1 MDAESSVSKWGNS
14 LAIRIP
20 AAIAQEWGVREGER
34 IEIIQRDGEVV
45 LWKKTYDLATL
56 LSHITEDNLHGEID
70 TGPPVGKEVW

>member
-20 AAIAQEWGVREGER
+20 AAIVQEWGVREGER
-34 IEIIQRDGEVV
+34 IDIIQRDGEVV
-45 LWKKTYDLATL
+45 LRKKTYDLVTL
-56 LSHITEDNLHGEID
+56 LSQITEDNLHSEID